1 MLAENT
7 RSGLRTSSGIFGIF
21 YLHAVLAMFMYVVNT
36 INLDNTF
43 QKKQLVLRKFQLRNA

>member
-7 RSGLRTSSGIFGIF
+7 RSGLGTSSDIFGIF
-21 YLHAVLAMFMYVVNT
+21 YLHAVLTMFMYVVNT

-43 QKKQLVLRKFQLRNA
+43 FEKNS